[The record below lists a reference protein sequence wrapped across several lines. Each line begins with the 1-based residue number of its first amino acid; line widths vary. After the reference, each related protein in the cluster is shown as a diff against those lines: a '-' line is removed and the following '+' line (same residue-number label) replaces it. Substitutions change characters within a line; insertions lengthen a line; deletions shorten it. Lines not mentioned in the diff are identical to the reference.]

1 MEWLLLIACSFLL
14 LVVELLNT
22 AIETV
27 VDRISLE
34 LHPLSKRA
42 KDLGSAAGGGDNDHH
57 YLGDGAVGRITARRA
72 SALNR
77 LLRLNKRLLSLLYAF
92 GAMVR
97 IDCRYAR
104 EF

>member
-1 MEWLLLIACSFLL
+1 VLTEDAFRQLLVINAILLVVTFGLDITKMERLLLIICSFLL

-42 KDLGSAAGGGDNDHH
+42 KDLGGAAQLVAVVLTIVVWATVL
-57 YLGDGAVGRITARRA
+57 LGR
-72 SALNR
+72 
-77 LLRLNKRLLSLLYAF
+77 
-92 GAMVR
+92 
-97 IDCRYAR
+97 
-104 EF
+104 

>member
-42 KDLGSAAGGGDNDHH
+42 KDLGSAAQ
-57 YLGDGAVGRITARRA
+57 RSWWR
-72 SALNR
+72 
-77 LLRLNKRLLSLLYAF
+77 
-92 GAMVR
+92 
-97 IDCRYAR
+97 
-104 EF
+104 